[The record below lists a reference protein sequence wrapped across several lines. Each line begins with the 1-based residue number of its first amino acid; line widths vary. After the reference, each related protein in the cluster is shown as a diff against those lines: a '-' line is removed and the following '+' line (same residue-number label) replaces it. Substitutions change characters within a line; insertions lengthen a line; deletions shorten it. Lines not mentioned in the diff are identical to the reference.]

1 MKYKT
6 LIPVLASLSTPL
18 FAANNQVLANE
29 LTQLQ
34 QQTRALQ
41 AQINQLQKQ
50 LDHKKVQHSSKP
62 QKIKIHKSAAH
73 PKVVQQQDK
82 STVPSHESSVTVRLP
97 DDESA
102 PTAYYPKGLIADGKV
117 VTYIAGTPVVRSPY
131 TGARPAFDGSD
142 YLVNISSI
150 NRDVRLMEQRRKL
163 YTIYQALG
171 YPAPDRPIIALSG
184 KLEPI
189 ATTSRPYIGSREG
202 DVNLG
207 SAEIDVAAILNE
219 NVEGFIS
226 IAYDDAPPADGGPR
240 VSNSEFDLNLGFINI
255 GNLEKTPMYFTAGQL
270 YAPYGRYSS
279 AMISSPLT
287 LRLARNKTRPIILGY
302 KSQAEHGPFA
312 AVYGFKSDTTLG
324 KSGNGGINA
333 GYIYG
338 NGFFNGEI
346 GAAYVHSIADA
357 DGMQL
362 TFYGNSDNFGG
373 FGSLRGSE
381 AVKKIPGVDVYNIL
395 RFDRYNLTAEWVGA
409 TGDFRVQ
416 DLSFNG
422 RGARPEAG
430 QLEAGATFKV
440 FDKPASIGLGYQW
453 TNDALALGLPKQR
466 YSGVFN
472 ISIWKDTVESI
483 EYRHDIDYKADQ
495 FGNGSSPPGR
505 VNVPIIGT
513 GSSSDTILA
522 QIGVYF

>member
-1 MKYKT
+1 MKYKI

-18 FAANNQVLANE
+18 FAASNQELAKE

-41 AQINQLQKQ
+41 TQIHLLQKKM
-50 LDHKKVQHSSKP
+50 HVSKTGKKVAAPKKNNKKP
-62 QKIKIHKSAAH
+62 VKNTQ
-73 PKVVQQQDK
+73 PKL
-82 STVPSHESSVTVRLP
+82 TLASHESVVSVRLP
-97 DDESA
+97 DNESA

-117 VTYIAGTPVVRSPY
+117 ITYIAGTPVVRSPY
-131 TGARPAFDGSD
+131 TGERPAFDGSD

-163 YTIYQALG
+163 YNVYEALG
-171 YPAPDRPIIALSG
+171 YPAPDRPIIAISG

-189 ATTSRPYIGSREG
+189 ATISRPYLSNTKG
-202 DVNLG
+202 DINLG
-207 SAEIDVAAILNE
+207 SAELDVAAVLNE

-226 IAYDDAPPADGGPR
+226 IAYDDAPPTDGGPR

-255 GNLEKTPMYFTAGQL
+255 GNLDRTPLYFTAGQL

-279 AMISSPLT
+279 AMVSAPLT
-287 LRLARNKTRPIILGY
+287 LRLARNKTRPLIFGY
-302 KSQAEHGPFA
+302 KSQTEQGPFA
-312 AVYGFKSDTTLG
+312 AIYGFESDTTLG
-324 KSGNGGINA
+324 KSGNGGVNA

-373 FGSLRGSE
+373 FGSLRGTE
-381 AVKKIPGVDVYNIL
+381 AVRKTPGVDFYNIL
-395 RFDRYNLTAEWVGA
+395 RFGRYNITAEWVGA
-409 TGDFRVQ
+409 SERFREQ
-416 DLSFNG
+416 DLSFNA

-430 QLEAGATFKV
+430 QVEAGATFKV

-453 TNDALALGLPKQR
+453 TKESVVLGLPKNR

-472 ISIWKDTVESI
+472 ISLWKDTVESI
-483 EYRHDIDYKADQ
+483 EYRHDVDYNQNQ
-495 FGNGSSPPGR
+495 FGNGAPAPGT
-505 VNVPIIGT
+505 VNVPIFGT
-513 GSSSDTILA
+513 GAKADTLLA